1 MDWADARRT
10 RRFDSEAY
18 SALNSVAPKLISILL
33 PDLRGGGAER
43 VNLDLAHE
51 FARQGHQVEFVL
63 MQARGEFLAEAQVAF
78 SVVDLATHRARSL
91 PFALARYLRQ
101 RRPDAVLAAMWP
113 LTVII
118 PLARHLS
125 GHRCKVLVSEH
136 GILSA
141 QYRDWGKFHRL
152 SLQISVALGYRLVNY
167 RIGVSAGV
175 AADMVFLSGMR
186 YNAFEVVH
194 NPVPLRAVPEQA
206 TLDIADH
213 LWCGPSG
220 ARILTVGTMKTVKNH
235 PLLLRAFAQ
244 LDQPDARLMFVGD
257 GQRREALL
265 SLAQELGVR
274 DRVIFPGFH
283 PDPTPFYKTADL
295 FVLSSN
301 YEGFGN
307 VIVEAMACGTPVVST
322 DCPSGPAEILENGKW
337 GRLIPVGNADA
348 LAEAMRASLEDDHDS
363 ATLKRRAADFAPEIA
378 ARKYLKLL
386 DL

>member
-1 MDWADARRT
+1 MNRI
-10 RRFDSEAY
+10 
-18 SALNSVAPKLISILL
+18 VAILL
-33 PDLRGGGAER
+33 PDLRGGGAEQ
-43 VNLDLAHE
+43 VNIDLAHE
-51 FARQGHQVEFVL
+51 FIRAGHEVEFVL
-63 MQARGEFLAEAQVAF
+63 MQARGELLEEARNSF
-78 SVVDLATHRARSL
+78 SVIDLATPRARSL
-91 PFALARYLRQ
+91 PFALTQYLRQ
-101 RRPDAVLAAMWP
+101 RRPDALLAAMWP
-113 LTVII
+113 LTVIA
-118 PLARHLS
+118 PLARRLS

-152 SLQISVALGYRLVNY
+152 SLRFSAAIGYRLVNS

-186 YNAFEVVH
+186 KNAFEVVH

-206 TLDIADH
+206 ALDIADH

-235 PLLLRAFAQ
+235 PLLLRAFAL

-257 GQRREALL
+257 GHGREALL
-265 SLAQELGVR
+265 SLAQELGIT
-274 DRVIFPGFH
+274 DRVIFAGFH

-348 LAEAMRASLEDDHDS
+348 LAEAMRASLEDDHDT

-378 ARKYLKLL
+378 AQKYLKLL
-386 DL
+386 NL

>member
-1 MDWADARRT
+1 MAIIA
-10 RRFDSEAY
+10 
-18 SALNSVAPKLISILL
+18 ILL
-33 PDLRGGGAER
+33 PNLCGGGVER
-43 VNLDLAHE
+43 IRIVLAHE
-51 FARQGHQVEFVL
+51 FARAGHEVEFVL
-63 MQARGEFLAEAQVAF
+63 MQARGEFLEEARNSF
-78 SVVDLATHRARSL
+78 SVVDLATPRARSL

-101 RRPDAVLAAMWP
+101 RRPDALLAAMWP
-113 LTVII
+113 LTVIA
-118 PLARHLS
+118 PLARRLS
-125 GHRCKVLVSEH
+125 GHRCKVLISEH

-152 SLQISVALGYRLVNY
+152 SLRFSTSLGYRDVDC

-175 AADMVFLSGMR
+175 AAEMAALSGMR
-186 YNAFEVVH
+186 KDAFEVVY
-194 NPVPLRAVPEQA
+194 NPASPRALPEQA
-206 TLDIADH
+206 ALDVADR
-213 LWCGPSG
+213 LWSGSSG
-220 ARILTVGTMKTVKNH
+220 ARILTVGKMKAVKNH
-235 PLLLRAFAQ
+235 QLLLRAFAR
-244 LDQPDARLMFVGD
+244 LDRPDARLMFVGD

-283 PDPTPFYKTADL
+283 PDPTPFYKTSDL

-322 DCPSGPAEILENGKW
+322 DCPSGPTEILENGKW

-378 ARKYLKLL
+378 ARKYLKLM